1 MGLPDEQLRKIDRS
15 YIREPSRYR
24 DGLRN
29 PVVCQLECLA
39 EKVAAGASLRDL
51 LPEVEAHLRCCS
63 DCREEWQALLCILR
77 AERDGS
83 LSTPQN

>member
-1 MGLPDEQLRKIDRS
+1 MGLPDEQLRKLIDHIFVS
-15 YIREPSRYR
+15 HL
-24 DGLRN
+24 DGDMDCESCG
-29 PVVCQLECLA
+29 CQLECLA
-39 EKVAAGASLRDL
+39 EKVAAGASLSDL
-51 LPEVEAHLRCCS
+51 LPEVEAHIRCCR